1 MGTSWPHKV
10 YDCSSVMKVLP
21 TKKTYENRKMYNFQ
35 MPGWSELNRQ
45 QLSMYEDL
53 VQFETETYDQVKQWK

>member
-1 MGTSWPHKV
+1 
-10 YDCSSVMKVLP
+10 MKVLP
-21 TKKTYENRKMYNFQ
+21 TKKMYENRKMYNFQ

-45 QLSMYEDL
+45 QLPMYEDL